1 MATIDEEKAA
11 IAAENTPTEG
21 PAQDLFS
28 PIEAEIVPASN
39 VIEPGDPRYAV
50 SNQRLQ
56 DIAAEQQRFRD
67 SFDVGT
73 GALQGKTDQQ
83 ILNYVLKTYPSTGGY
98 EQNLTDYQTA
108 RSRGLSDSQILAQLT
123 RAQNVGPLG
132 AFTQEATKG
141 VVEMGPTAAGAYMG
155 FQIGMLGGPVSWLT
169 APLGTAIGAG
179 AGYLAGDTLSG
190 MLFSEEPYTPSVR
203 PYGESGYTFGAGLTI
218 APIPALTAGKFIP
231 GTMSFSRNIANLNG
245 RNQFTLQQFKP
256 TMVER
261 MQKAA
266 VERPGAF
273 FRTEAAGIGGSAYG
287 TYLAE
292 SKYPGNALARMGAE
306 IGLGVASP
314 VALADGVLSFGKNQ
328 IVSAYKSLT
337 PEGRMSKQ
345 GQALYNFL
353 EKNGESP
360 QALLSAV
367 KNQDEMNALA
377 AELGVELGPRTTAG
391 VTGSPAM
398 LLLQNTLAQDKA
410 YGPTV
415 RNAIRQ
421 DYDGMTKLIELMTA
435 SGDQTLISKAAELR
449 KQTMEGMIIQRLDD
463 INAASIRL
471 NKAVAPDD
479 INAAMKASQNIE
491 VLTDKA
497 IKEMRDV
504 ESGFYNAVDGK
515 ELIEIP
521 NLTSAYRNIENE
533 LTELG
538 ISMPPAVRRLVFK
551 AEGESVEV
559 AEANAEKIS
568 RINTRITAADE
579 KIATINA
586 SNPDSIAAVNARIST
601 DVPLE
606 QQLVEVQ
613 DALRS
618 LEADDALT
626 TLGIKAPER
635 NRQLTILRNKAQQ
648 LNGRLE
654 IEDLRAQKALPP
666 EGADMDITLSEVMNA
681 RTQLLNKAREATANN
696 RFQEAHFYSD
706 LADSIVDDFGIK
718 AADGKT
724 LTANQQALREAFDF
738 SKAMNDVFTRAF
750 PNVILSRNKTG
761 ARRIMPELLSKT
773 AFSGGGDATSV
784 KYNQLEDAMTF
795 VVDNAGANMDETM
808 TGMIGSMRA
817 SQEDLMRVAFEK
829 LVDPSTGRVSQARL
843 DKFKNEYRNVL
854 FDPEGNSKF
863 PMFTSDL
870 ENVSAAENMLESRLR
885 LTGDPRFNQPGAN
898 LNVVVDGQ
906 TLSLGNRAPKGL
918 LDKAL
923 QNEVSFYNSIGS
935 DANPNKLLGA
945 TIGSPGARPD
955 NPLKGFRTLIRNTKS
970 AESKFPG
977 ATNGLRDMVIDRA
990 YAYSSGLNEAG
1001 EQTFSYSK
1009 FNQFLNQPL
1018 AKGQPS
1024 PLEIMRQEGVVDEGF
1039 AVRLNMLMD
1048 EGAKT
1053 QSALAAARSGDAP
1066 VTDKPVPL
1074 LNKGF
1079 DTLVYLTGLRL
1090 GRAATSMA
1098 PGQGQGL
1105 AEPMLVG
1112 REIMDVFVDVPATK
1126 QNDLLLDAAM
1136 NPEFFK
1142 LLMEKAEPGTSRYVN
1157 RNNRLRAY
1165 LVNSGFIGATAEDR
1179 YNEQRI
1185 QRMNDQAPP
1194 TPMMAPGS
1202 NQEGVLPI
1210 SPNVAPGLVPIGDR
1224 ASLSVPTPPAAQ
1236 PTTALASAAPVQPQ
1250 PVAPPPVAS
1259 GPVDRS
1265 RYAALFPNDVAS
1277 GMIRQNQGIGSLM

>member
-1 MATIDEEKAA
+1 MATVDEIKEQV
-11 IAAENTPTEG
+11 IAENTPEARPELSTLVSDVQPVSVFNPVSQDS
-21 PAQDLFS
+21 PAY
-28 PIEAEIVPASN
+28 E
-39 VIEPGDPRYAV
+39 V
-50 SNQRLQ
+50 SGQRLT
-56 DIAAEQQRFRD
+56 DIAAEQQRFKD
-67 SFDVGT
+67 TFDIG
-73 GALQGKTDQQ
+73 GAALAGYKDPE
-83 ILNYVLKTYPSTGGY
+83 ILNYVLQVYPNPQGAEGNMQAYQKARAEGY
-98 EQNLTDYQTA
+98 
-108 RSRGLSDSQILAQLT
+108 SDSEILAHLT
-123 RAQNVGPLG
+123 RAQSTTPLG
-132 AFTQEATKG
+132 AFTQEAAKG
-141 VVEMGPTAAGAYMG
+141 VVEMSPTAAGGYMG
-155 FQIGMLGGPVSWLT
+155 FQIGMLGGPAAWLT
-169 APLGTAIGAG
+169 APLGTLIGAG
-179 AGYLAGDTLSG
+179 AGYLAGDALSG

-203 PYGESGYTFGAGLTI
+203 PFGESGYTFGAGLTI

-261 MQKAA
+261 MQKTA

-292 SKYPGNALARMGAE
+292 SSYPGDALVRMGAE

-314 VALADGVLSFGKNQ
+314 VAVADGVLSFGKNQ
-328 IVSAYKSLT
+328 LVNAYKTLT
-337 PEGRMSKQ
+337 EEGRMSRQ
-345 GQALYNFL
+345 GQALYKFL
-353 EKNGESP
+353 KENGESP
-360 QALLSAV
+360 EALLAAV

-377 AELGVELGPRTTAG
+377 AELGVKLGPRTTAG

-398 LLLQNTLAQDKA
+398 LLLQNTLAQDKS

-463 INAASIRL
+463 INATVIRL

-479 INAAMKASQNIE
+479 QNAAMKASQNIE
-491 VLTDKA
+491 TLTDKA

-515 ELIEIP
+515 EIIEIP
-521 NLTSAYRNIENE
+521 NLTSAYRNMENE

-579 KIATINA
+579 KIAAINA

-601 DVPLE
+601 DVPFE

-613 DALRS
+613 DAIRS

-654 IEDLRAQKALPP
+654 IDDLRSQKALPP
-666 EGADMDITLSEVMNA
+666 EGADMDVTLGEVMNA

-724 LTANQQALREAFDF
+724 LTTNQQALREAFDF

-843 DKFKNEYRNVL
+843 DKFKEEYRNVL

-870 ENVSAAENMLESRLR
+870 ENVATAENMLEARLR

-898 LNVVVDGQ
+898 LNIVVDGQ
-906 TLSLGNRAPKGL
+906 TLSLGKRAPKGL

-923 QNEVSFYNSIGS
+923 QNEISFYNSIGS

-977 ATNGLRDMVIDRA
+977 ATEGLRDMVIDRA
-990 YAYSSGLNEAG
+990 YAYSSGMNEAG
-1001 EQTFSYSK
+1001 EQTFSFSK

-1024 PLEIMRQEGVVDEGF
+1024 PLEIMRQEGIVDDGF
-1039 AVRLNMLMD
+1039 AVRLNILME

-1053 QSALAAARSGDAP
+1053 QTAIASARSGDAP
-1066 VTDKPVPL
+1066 TTELPVPL
-1074 LNKGF
+1074 LNRGF
-1079 DTLVYLTGLRL
+1079 DTFVYLAGLRL

-1098 PGQGQGL
+1098 PGRGQGL

-1112 REIMDVFVDVPATK
+1112 REIMDVFVDQPATK

-1165 LVNSGFIGATAEDR
+1165 LVNSGFIGATAEER

-1185 QRMNDQAPP
+1185 QRMNEQAPP
-1194 TPMMAPGS
+1194 TPMMMPGLIRD
-1202 NQEGVLPI
+1202 GAVPVTPDI
-1210 SPNVAPGLVPIGDR
+1210 SPGLIKPDQK
-1224 ASLSVPTPPAAQ
+1224 ASLSVPTQQVAP
-1236 PTTALASAAPVQPQ
+1236 PTTALASAAPVQTQ
-1250 PVAPPPVAS
+1250 SAPS

-1265 RYAALFPNDVAS
+1265 RYAAMFPTDIAS
-1277 GMIRQNQGIGSLM
+1277 SMIRQQGIGSLMG

>member
-1 MATIDEEKAA
+1 MATVDEVKAQ
-11 IAAENTPTEG
+11 IAEENTPEARPELSTLVSDVQPVSVFNPVSPQS
-21 PAQDLFS
+21 PAY
-28 PIEAEIVPASN
+28 E
-39 VIEPGDPRYAV
+39 V
-50 SNQRLQ
+50 SGQRLT
-56 DIAAEQQRFRD
+56 DIAAEQQRFKD
-67 SFDVGT
+67 TFDIG
-73 GALQGKTDQQ
+73 GAALAGYKDPE
-83 ILNYVLKTYPSTGGY
+83 ILNYVLQVYPNPQGAEGNM
-98 EQNLTDYQTA
+98 QDYQKA
-108 RSRGLSDSQILAQLT
+108 RAEGYSDSEILAHLT
-123 RAQNVGPLG
+123 RAQSTTPLG
-132 AFTQEATKG
+132 AFTQEAAKG
-141 VVEMGPTAAGAYMG
+141 VVEMGPIAAGGYMG
-155 FQIGMLGGPVSWLT
+155 FQIGMLGGPVAWLT
-169 APLGTAIGAG
+169 APAGTVLGAG
-179 AGYLAGDTLSG
+179 AGYLAGDALSG

-203 PYGESGYTFGAGLTI
+203 PYGEAGYTTGAGLTL
-218 APIPALTAGKFIP
+218 APMPALTAGKFVP

-261 MQKAA
+261 IQKGA

-273 FRTEAAGIGGSAYG
+273 FRTEAAGIGGSTYG
-287 TYLAE
+287 AFLAE
-292 SKYPGNALARMGAE
+292 SSYPGDALVRMGAE
-306 IGLGVASP
+306 IGFGVASP
-314 VALADGVLSFGKNQ
+314 VAVADGVLSFGKNQ
-328 IVSAYKSLT
+328 LVSAYKSLT

-345 GQALYNFL
+345 GQALYKFL

-479 INAAMKASQNIE
+479 QNAAMKASQNIE
-491 VLTDKA
+491 TLTDKA

-515 ELIEIP
+515 EIIEIP
-521 NLTSAYRNIENE
+521 NLTSTYRNMENE

-538 ISMPPAVRRLVFK
+538 ISVPPSVRRLVFK
-551 AEGESVEV
+551 AEGESLEV
-559 AEANAEKIS
+559 AEANAEKIA
-568 RINTRITAADE
+568 RVNARITAADE

-586 SNPDSIAAVNARIST
+586 SNPDSVTAVNARIST

-613 DALRS
+613 DAIRS

-626 TLGIKAPER
+626 ALGIKAPER

-654 IEDLRAQKALPP
+654 IDDLRSQKALPP
-666 EGADMDITLSEVMNA
+666 EGADMDITLGEAMNA
-681 RTQLLNKAREATANN
+681 RTTLLNQARQATANN
-696 RFQEAHFYSD
+696 QFQQAHFYSD
-706 LADSIVDDFGIK
+706 LADAIVEDFGIK

-738 SKAMNDVFTRAF
+738 SRAMNDVFTRAF

-843 DKFKNEYRNVL
+843 DKFKEEYRNVL

-870 ENVSAAENMLESRLR
+870 ENVSAAENMLEARLR

-906 TLSLGNRAPKGL
+906 TLSLGKRAPKGL

-923 QNEVSFYNSIGS
+923 QNEISFYNSIGS

-977 ATNGLRDMVIDRA
+977 ATDGLRDMVIDRA

-1001 EQTFSYSK
+1001 EQTFSFSK

-1053 QSALAAARSGDAP
+1053 QSALAQARSGDAP

-1074 LNKGF
+1074 LNRGF

-1112 REIMDVFVDVPATK
+1112 REIMEVFVDVPASK
-1126 QNDLLLDAAM
+1126 QNDLLLQAAM
-1136 NPEFFK
+1136 DPKFFK
-1142 LLMEKAEPGTSRYVN
+1142 LLMEKAEPGTSRYVS
-1157 RNNRLRAY
+1157 RNSRLRAY
-1165 LVNSGFIGATAEDR
+1165 LVNSGFIGATAEQR

-1185 QRMNDQAPP
+1185 QEMEEQAPP
-1194 TPMMAPGS
+1194 TPMMMPGLI
-1202 NQEGVLPI
+1202 QDGTMPITPDI
-1210 SPNVAPGLVPIGDR
+1210 SPGLIKPDQKASLPVPTQQVAP
-1224 ASLSVPTPPAAQ
+1224 

-1250 PVAPPPVAS
+1250 PAPS

-1265 RYAALFPNDVAS
+1265 RYAAIFPTDIAS
-1277 GMIRQNQGIGSLM
+1277 GMIRQQGIGSLMG

>member
-1 MATIDEEKAA
+1 MATVGEIKEQ
-11 IAAENTPTEG
+11 IIAENTPEVRPEIKSPDVQPISVFNPVSPDS
-21 PAQDLFS
+21 PAY
-28 PIEAEIVPASN
+28 E
-39 VIEPGDPRYAV
+39 V
-50 SNQRLQ
+50 SAQRLT
-56 DIAAEQQRFRD
+56 DIATEQQRFKD
-67 SFDVGT
+67 NFDIG
-73 GALQGKTDQQ
+73 GAALAGHNDAE
-83 ILNYVLKTYPSTGGY
+83 ILNYVLKNFPNPRGLKGNQEY
-98 EQNLTDYQTA
+98 YQTLKKE
-108 RSRGLSDSQILAQLT
+108 GFSDSEILANLT
-123 RAQNVGPLG
+123 RAQVATPLG
-132 AFTQEATKG
+132 AFTQEAAKG

-155 FQIGMLGGPVSWLT
+155 FQLGLLGGPAAWIT
-169 APLGTAIGAG
+169 APIGGGIGLAS
-179 AGYLAGDTLSG
+179 GYLFGDALSG
-190 MLFSEEPYTPSVR
+190 LLFSEEPYTPSVR
-203 PYGESGYTFGAGLTI
+203 PYGESGYTFATGLTV
-218 APIPALTAGKFIP
+218 APIPALTASKFVP
-231 GTMSFSRNIANLNG
+231 GTLSFSRNIANLNG

-261 MQKAA
+261 MQKTAIQ
-266 VERPGAF
+266 RPGSF

-287 TYLAE
+287 TYFAE
-292 SKYPGNALARMGAE
+292 SNYPGDALVRMGAE
-306 IGLGVASP
+306 IGFGVASP
-314 VALADGVLSFGKNQ
+314 VAVADTVISFGKNQ
-328 IVSAYKSLT
+328 IVSAYKSMT
-337 PEGRMSKQ
+337 TEGRMSKQ

-360 QALLSAV
+360 EALLSAL
-367 KNQDEMNALA
+367 KNQDEINALA

-398 LLLQNTLAQDKA
+398 LLLQNTLAQDKS

-421 DYDGMTKLIELMTA
+421 DYDGITKLIELMTA

-463 INAASIRL
+463 INATVIRL

-479 INAAMKASQNIE
+479 QDAAMKASQNIE
-491 VLTDKA
+491 TLTDKA
-497 IKEMRDV
+497 IKEMRSV
-504 ESGFYNAVDGK
+504 ESRFYNAVDGK
-515 ELIEIP
+515 EIIEIP
-521 NLTSAYRNIENE
+521 NLTSAYRNMENE

-586 SNPDSIAAVNARIST
+586 SNPDSVAAVNARIST
-601 DVPLE
+601 DVPIE

-613 DALRS
+613 DAIRS

-654 IEDLRAQKALPP
+654 IDDLRSQKALPP
-666 EGADMDITLSEVMNA
+666 EGADMDITLGEVMNA

-718 AADGKT
+718 AASGET
-724 LTANQQALREAFDF
+724 LTPNQQALREAFDF

-784 KYNQLEDAMTF
+784 KYSQLEDAMTF

-843 DKFKNEYRNVL
+843 DKFKKEYRNVL
-854 FDPEGNSKF
+854 FDPEGNSRF
-863 PMFTSDL
+863 PMFTYDL
-870 ENVSAAENMLESRLR
+870 ESVATAENMLEARLR
-885 LTGDPRFNQPGAN
+885 RTGDPRFNQPGAN
-898 LNVVVDGQ
+898 LNIVVDGQ

-923 QNEVSFYNSIGS
+923 QNEISFYNSIGS

-970 AESKFPG
+970 AENKFPG
-977 ATNGLRDMVIDRA
+977 ATEGLRDMVIDRA

-1001 EQTFSYSK
+1001 EQTFSFAK

-1024 PLEIMRQEGVVDEGF
+1024 PLEIMRQEGIVDEGF
-1039 AVRLNMLMD
+1039 VVRLNILME

-1053 QSALAAARSGDAP
+1053 QAALASAKSGDAP
-1066 VTDKPVPL
+1066 TTDLPVPL
-1074 LNKGF
+1074 LNRGF
-1079 DTLVYLTGLRL
+1079 GTFVYLGGLRI
-1090 GRAATSMA
+1090 GRALTSMA
-1098 PGQGQGL
+1098 PGRGQGL
-1105 AEPMLVG
+1105 AEPGIVG
-1112 REIMDVFVDVPATK
+1112 REIMDVFIDVPASK
-1126 QNDLLLDAAM
+1126 QNDLLLQAAM
-1136 NPEFFK
+1136 DPKFFK
-1142 LLMEKAEPGTSRYVN
+1142 LLMEKAEPGTSRYVS
-1157 RNNRLRAY
+1157 RNSRLRAY
-1165 LVNSGFIGATAEDR
+1165 LVNSGFIGATAEER

-1185 QRMNDQAPP
+1185 QRMNKQAPP
-1194 TPMMAPGS
+1194 TPMVMPDTIQG
-1202 NQEGVLPI
+1202 GTVPITPDI
-1210 SPNVAPGLVPIGDR
+1210 SPGIVKPDQQ
-1224 ASLSVPTPPAAQ
+1224 ASLSVPTQPAVPPTNAFASVSPPPPPPA
-1236 PTTALASAAPVQPQ
+1236 P
-1250 PVAPPPVAS
+1250 AS
-1259 GPVDRS
+1259 GTVDRA
-1265 RYAALFPNDVAS
+1265 RFAAMFPEDRAL
-1277 GMIRQNQGIGSLM
+1277 IEGIGSLMG